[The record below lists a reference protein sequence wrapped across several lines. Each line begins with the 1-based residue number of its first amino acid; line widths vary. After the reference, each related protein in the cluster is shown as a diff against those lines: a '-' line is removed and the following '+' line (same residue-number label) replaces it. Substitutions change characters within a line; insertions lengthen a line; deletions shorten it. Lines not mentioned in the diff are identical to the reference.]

1 MSFTGQTHVRATL
14 IRLGGLLLLLIL
26 ANSLVGLAAVRYTK
40 QAALQDLEM
49 LEQIEQAQTLAQSAL
64 VHFKTQVQEW
74 KNILLRGDEP
84 DDLAKYRADFEGEV
98 EVVEETLRALAA
110 EASAAGLVDLA
121 TTEVVEAHRRLQLEY
136 EAALADFIARQG
148 ADPRRTDAEVRGI
161 DRELSRMINQISSSA
176 AEQARVLRAEITRV
190 ATERYDNL
198 LFYSTVATLVIAGL
212 VIAILLTALSRI
224 GKR

>member
-84 DDLAKYRADFEGEV
+84 DDLAKYRAAFEGEV

-110 EASAAGLVDLA
+110 EASAARLVDLA
-121 TTEVVEAHRRLQLEY
+121 TTEVIETHRRVQLEY

-148 ADPRRTDAEVRGI
+148 TTHAAPIPRCAGSTA
-161 DRELSRMINQISSSA
+161 SSA
-176 AEQARVLRAEITRV
+176 
-190 ATERYDNL
+190 
-198 LFYSTVATLVIAGL
+198 G
-212 VIAILLTALSRI
+212 
-224 GKR
+224 